1 MFFNVKMEEKFIDV
15 IFSFRI
21 SVNLMQMHLFFF
33 SVVVMPFT
41 MYSLAGQLS

>member
-1 MFFNVKMEEKFIDV
+1 MFFSVKMEEKFIDV

-33 SVVVMPFT
+33 CGGDAFDYV
-41 MYSLAGQLS
+41 